1 MTSTVVSMF
10 AAALLLG
17 AAVATLGGLG
27 GFGPAYFAA
36 SLGLAGV
43 VAVLVLAFLPE
54 RLPNDRFGP
63 ANFVT
68 LTRAFLTCVLAG
80 AIGAGPASAAT
91 VWTLCGLAV
100 FALLLDG
107 VDGWLA
113 RTRNE
118 TSAFGARFD
127 MESDSLYLLALS
139 LLIYDLDKA
148 GPWVLLA
155 GLARYAF
162 VAAAFICPWL
172 SAELPE
178 SRRRKGVF
186 AFQAGLFVLCLAP
199 AVPASVS
206 APLAAVGVCA
216 LLASF
221 ALDVVWLARQRPKG
235 GINP

>member
-1 MTSTVVSMF
+1 MTSTVVSLS
-10 AAALLLG
+10 AAAVLFG

-27 GFGPAYFAA
+27 GFGPSYYAA
-36 SLGLAGV
+36 SLGLAGL
-43 VAVLVLAFLPE
+43 VALLVLAFLPE
-54 RLPNDRFGP
+54 RLPNDSFGP

-80 AIGAGPASAAT
+80 AIGAGPGTAAT
-91 VWTLCGLAV
+91 AWTICGLAAV
-100 FALLLDG
+100 VLLLDG

-113 RTRNE
+113 RARQE

-127 MESDSLYLLALS
+127 MQSDSLYLLALS
-139 LLIYDLDKA
+139 LLVYDLDKA

-162 VAAAFICPWL
+162 VAAAVVWPWL
-172 SAELPE
+172 AADLPE
-178 SRRRKGVF
+178 SSRRKRAF

-199 AVPASVS
+199 AVPAWFS
-206 APLAAVGVCA
+206 APLAGVGVGA

-221 ALDVVWLARQRPKG
+221 ALDVAWLARNRPKG